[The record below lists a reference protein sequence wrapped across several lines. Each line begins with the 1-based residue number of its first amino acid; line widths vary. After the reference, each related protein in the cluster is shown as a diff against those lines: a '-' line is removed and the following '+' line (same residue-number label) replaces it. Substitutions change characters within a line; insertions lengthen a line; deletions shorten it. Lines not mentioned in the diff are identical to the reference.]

1 MNDLEKDRNTQTAES
16 RKESASRES
25 GSAQTDSGSVPQTGK
40 GDKREMKAEKRR
52 RKQEKNASGKGR
64 KKKTG
69 WIIALVLVVFFAG
82 YSVVSS
88 VIAKNTP
95 TQVTTITASVGNVEE
110 TLSTSG
116 TVNSEQSRTYYAPV
130 GASIAQM
137 PIQVGDEVQAGEQ
150 LVVFDTADLESQ
162 SAKAQLEASAT
173 ANSYRS
179 AQYQSD
185 KNQSEYN
192 EATIGLE
199 ELKTL
204 AQQQEQYVQGL
215 TYHLEDA
222 QQKQKEQLQD
232 WLGKLNMELEIQN
245 NKLAQQHDEDTRERI
260 EEIIQNLN
268 NSIRETTNQ
277 ISDLSMSEEMKAR
290 ARQIDAEKKKLEDM
304 NEEISRR
311 EGKESSSEAGIADPY
326 AKQQQADNM
335 KSAQITA
342 GEAAKDLELAKEG
355 VTAEFSGIV
364 TRIGAAPAGGTSS
377 SAANLEGA
385 TVAAGAE
392 LCTIESNEQVM
403 VSIEVTKYD
412 LAKIEVGQKAELT
425 ISDQTYQ
432 GQVSKINK
440 VAGTNAQG
448 SSVVGAEI
456 HIDNPDSGI
465 FLGVEAKVLIHTAQ
479 AENVVTLPVEIVN
492 TDKQGDFCYVVEN
505 GVVTMRRIVTGI
517 SSDTMVEVKEGLKEG
532 DQVLYDMTGM
542 ITEGMKVQ
550 AVPMDAAA
558 LGTGA
563 ASPSSAEGSVET
575 EAAADLSEDTDAPS
589 AVPGQETEE
598 TDTADGAGEG
608 DEAASEETTE
618 TAAPETESAAR

>member
-1 MNDLEKDRNTQTAES
+1 MNDLEKDTKAEQ
-16 RKESASRES
+16 RAEEQAAQKKE
-25 GSAQTDSGSVPQTGK
+25 K
-40 GDKREMKAEKRR
+40 KAEKKR
-52 RKQEKNASGKGR
+52 RKQEKAGSGKGK

-69 WIIALVLVVFFAG
+69 LIIALVLAALFVG

-95 TQVTTITASVGNVEE
+95 MQVTTITASLGNVEE

-116 TVNSEQSRTYYAPV
+116 TVSSEQSRTYYAPV
-130 GASIAQM
+130 GASISQM
-137 PIQVGDEVQAGEQ
+137 PIQVGDEVKAGDQ
-150 LVVFDTADLESQ
+150 LVVFDTADLENQ
-162 SAKAQLEASAT
+162 SAKAQLEASA
-173 ANSYRS
+173 ASNSYRS

-215 TYHLEDA
+215 TYQLEDA
-222 QQKQKEQLQD
+222 QQKQKEKLQD

-245 NKLAQQHDEDTRERI
+245 NKLSQPHDEETRERI

-268 NSIRETTNQ
+268 NSIRETSNQ

-311 EGKESSSEAGIADPY
+311 EGKESSSEAGITDPY

-342 GEAAKDLELAKEG
+342 GEAANDLELAREG

-364 TRIGAAPAGGTSS
+364 TRIGAAPTGETASPTGS
-377 SAANLEGA
+377 LEGA
-385 TVAAGAE
+385 AVAAGAE

-403 VSIEVTKYD
+403 VGIEVTKYD
-412 LAKIEVGQKAELT
+412 LAKIEVGQKAEIT
-425 ISDQTYQ
+425 ISDKTYE

-456 HIDNPDSGI
+456 HINNPDSDI

-505 GVVTMRRIVTGI
+505 GVVTMRRITTGI

-532 DQVLYDMTGM
+532 DQILYDMTGT

-550 AVPMDAAA
+550 AVPMDTAG

-563 ASPSSAEGSVET
+563 DDPSSADAPAEETETTAETETASGLDEPSAASADAAEEAGEMEEAGSEEGSET
-575 EAAADLSEDTDAPS
+575 AES
-589 AVPGQETEE
+589 
-598 TDTADGAGEG
+598 
-608 DEAASEETTE
+608 ETTE
-618 TAAPETESAAR
+618 ENTAR